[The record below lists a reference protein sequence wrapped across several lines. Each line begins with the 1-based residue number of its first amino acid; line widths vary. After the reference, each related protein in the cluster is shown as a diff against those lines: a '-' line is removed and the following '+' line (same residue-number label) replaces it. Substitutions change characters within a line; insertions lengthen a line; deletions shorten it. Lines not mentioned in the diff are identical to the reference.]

1 MFIVVYDWSFGTLM
15 LTQED
20 PMFLLYS
27 MVVVVANLAIL
38 HYVNGVQFVLLDDE
52 EEKVKMD

>member
-1 MFIVVYDWSFGTLM
+1 MF
-15 LTQED
+15 TQED

-27 MVVVVANLAIL
+27 MVVCVANLAIL
-38 HYVNGVQFVLLDDE
+38 HYVNGLQFVRLGEE